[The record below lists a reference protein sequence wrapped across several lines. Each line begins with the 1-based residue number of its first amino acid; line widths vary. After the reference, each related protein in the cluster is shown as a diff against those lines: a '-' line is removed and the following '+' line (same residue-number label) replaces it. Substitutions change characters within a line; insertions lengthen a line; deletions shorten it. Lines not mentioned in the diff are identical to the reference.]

1 MDIRTRSVFLKKELS
16 VTSAKYKGKRE
27 ANECSVRS
35 KILNC
40 GSTKNLALER
50 VERRSRTLGQGSDED
65 GDLPILS

>member
-1 MDIRTRSVFLKKELS
+1 MRTRSVFLVKELS
-16 VTSAKYKGKRE
+16 VASTRYKGKGE

-50 VERRSRTLGQGSDED
+50 VERRSRTQRADAR
-65 GDLPILS
+65 